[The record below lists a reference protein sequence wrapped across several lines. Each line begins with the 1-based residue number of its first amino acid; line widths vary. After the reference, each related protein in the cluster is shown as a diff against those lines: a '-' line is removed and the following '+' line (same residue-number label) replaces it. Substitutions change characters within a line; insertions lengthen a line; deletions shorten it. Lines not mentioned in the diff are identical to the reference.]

1 MEQVLNLK
9 MSDKNMTD
17 NSNTHAKCNDCGG
30 LRQFTH
36 SWDGERY
43 FFCYWCK
50 CQLRNPGMHGYR
62 CNKRPFK
69 DINEWSQAK
78 KCSCLQLWQYGIYN
92 KN

>member
-36 SWDGERY
+36 NWDGERY
-43 FFCYWCK
+43 FFVIGVNVSYEILECMVI
-50 CQLRNPGMHGYR
+50 GVI
-62 CNKRPFK
+62 K
-69 DINEWSQAK
+69 DPSKI
-78 KCSCLQLWQYGIYN
+78 
-92 KN
+92 